1 MDFINTGNAGG
12 IREVLRG
19 KHMAYIMLDNLI
31 LILLIVLGVF
41 QSSMPELYIIVGAV
55 LMVWITYQ
63 KYCEEQR
70 DTKIVIANLIGMV
83 VFACLSGSFIGFF
96 GVGLERKCK
105 TGIRC
110 LISILSYTVFACLT
124 HSFASPAWIILG
136 DMSLVIGCLVLAG
149 IYRLID
155 WILTKRTQEQKRLL
169 QSNMNELREKRLKEQ
184 LLVQKSVDER
194 NARLMERENIS
205 RNIHNSVGHS
215 ITAAIMTLDAAD
227 MLYEV
232 KPDEARKKM
241 NDANERIRGSL
252 ESIRRAVRVLDED
265 SEELLSSD
273 LKESLDAVIRE
284 FVMDTELEVPFS
296 YEEIEDDVSLPHDY
310 VVFLTGVLQECL
322 TNGLKHGNASIY
334 QVLLRGDSAHV
345 HLEVSN
351 NGKSDGDFTLHG
363 TKYEQGFGLKKIVSY
378 VEQCGGKVAFET
390 ESGFKTIIELPIQVR
405 N

>member
-1 MDFINTGNAGG
+1 M
-12 IREVLRG
+12 VYL
-19 KHMAYIMLDNLI
+19 IMDNLI
-31 LILLIVLGVF
+31 LILLT
-41 QSSMPELYIIVGAV
+41 IVGALYSNISEV
-55 LMVWITYQ
+55 YIIIGAALMIFVTYQ
-63 KYCEEQR
+63 KYNESKR
-70 DTKIVIANLIGMV
+70 NNLVLGANLVGMLLY
-83 VFACLSGSFIGFF
+83 ACFSGSIFGFF
-96 GVGLERKCK
+96 VFGMERKIKVRYRCIASAI
-105 TGIRC
+105 TYSLYVALTQRFDTPARIIIGDILLVVVC
-110 LISILSYTVFACLT
+110 LIMEA
-124 HSFASPAWIILG
+124 
-136 DMSLVIGCLVLAG
+136 
-149 IYRLID
+149 IYKTID
-155 WILTKRTQEQKRLL
+155 WTQLKNQQEKDRLL
-169 QSNMNELREKRLKEQ
+169 QSNLNELREKRLNEQ
-184 LLVQKSVDER
+184 ILIQKSVDER
-194 NARLMERENIS
+194 NARLTERENIS

-241 NDANERIRGSL
+241 NDATDRIRGSL

-265 SEELLSSD
+265 SKELLAAD
-273 LKESLDAVIRE
+273 LKEELNEVIRE
-284 FVMDTELEVPFS
+284 FVMDTEIEVVKDDS
-296 YEEIEDDVSLPHDY
+296 EIENDVSLPHDY

-390 ESGFKTIIELPIQVR
+390 ESGFKTVVELPIQGGTGMNEVHT
-405 N
+405 

>member
-1 MDFINTGNAGG
+1 MVYLI
-12 IREVLRG
+12 
-19 KHMAYIMLDNLI
+19 LDNLI
-31 LILLIVLGVF
+31 LLLLTIVGALHSSIPEVYIIIGAALMIWSTYQKYNETKTDKLVLGVNLVGMLLYACFSGSVLGFFVFGLERKIKVGFRCIASVVAYSLYATLTQRFDTPAKIIIGDILLIVV
-41 QSSMPELYIIVGAV
+41 
-55 LMVWITYQ
+55 
-63 KYCEEQR
+63 
-70 DTKIVIANLIGMV
+70 
-83 VFACLSGSFIGFF
+83 CLAMEAIY
-96 GVGLERKCK
+96 K
-105 TGIRC
+105 T
-110 LISILSYTVFACLT
+110 
-124 HSFASPAWIILG
+124 
-136 DMSLVIGCLVLAG
+136 
-149 IYRLID
+149 ID
-155 WILTKRTQEQKRLL
+155 WTQLKNQQEKDRLL
-169 QSNMNELREKRLKEQ
+169 QSNLNELREKRLNEQ
-184 LLVQKSVDER
+184 ILIQKSVDER

-241 NDANERIRGSL
+241 NDATDRIRGSL

-265 SEELLSSD
+265 SKELLAAD
-273 LKESLDAVIRE
+273 LKEELNEVIRE
-284 FVMDTELEVPFS
+284 FVMDTEIEVVKDDS
-296 YEEIEDDVSLPHDY
+296 EIENDVSLPHDY

-390 ESGFKTIIELPIQVR
+390 ESGFKTVVELPIQGGTGMNEVHT
-405 N
+405 